1 MNTYQLVIDNPATSG
16 QIITSR
22 GNISIINGT
31 TSLGVLIPQKG
42 VVAARRLALAAWPS
56 AFTWTVSSA
65 GNSTLYRVSIS
76 GVDTNTG
83 TFRTWVV
90 NYNSDATAT
99 TAEIINAVTALV
111 NRLVGCPATAVATS
125 GTVCTITFGTTN
137 PNGTVTAN
145 LGVVASVPTLA
156 LTSTLGIDT
165 AGAVTGAA
173 GSLFTTQAP
182 VGSILIVNDG
192 TDFYRGFV
200 SAVASDTAATVVP
213 APAAAI
219 ATGSTG
225 YAILSNGAWLE
236 SSYVPTGDGNVV
248 LTSANT
254 YCVYDIDFEQES
266 QAGNGARPDIIKSK
280 AILYVNAEDADLF
293 SSGGFD
299 ADLSA
304 ALGITF

>member
-22 GNISIINGT
+22 GNISITNGT
-31 TSLGVLIPQKG
+31 TSLGVMIPQKG
-42 VVAARRLALAAWPS
+42 VVAARRLVLGAWPN

-65 GNSTLYRVSIS
+65 SSSTLYRVSIS

-99 TAEIINAVTALV
+99 TTEIINAVTALV

-137 PNGTVTAN
+137 PNGTVTSN
-145 LGVVASVPTLA
+145 LGVVANVPTLA
-156 LTSTLGIDT
+156 LTGTVAIDT
-165 AGAVTGAA
+165 SGVVTGAG
-173 GSLFTTQAP
+173 GSNFDPELP

-200 SAVASDTAATVVP
+200 ATSTSDTAATVVP
-213 APAAAI
+213 FPAAAV
-219 ATGSTG
+219 AASTG
-225 YAILSNGAWLE
+225 YAILSNGTWLE
-236 SSYVPTGDGNVV
+236 SSYVQAGDSNVV
-248 LTSANT
+248 LTGTNT
-254 YCVYDIDFEQES
+254 YCVYDIDFEIES
-266 QAGNGARPDIIKSK
+266 QAGNGARPDVIKSK

-293 SSGGFD
+293 GSGGFD
-299 ADLSA
+299 ADLAS

>member
-22 GNISIINGT
+22 GNISITNGT

-42 VVAARRLALAAWPS
+42 VVAARRLVLGAWPN

-65 GNSTLYRVSIS
+65 GNSTTYKVSIS
-76 GVDTNTG
+76 GIDTNTG
-83 TFRTWVV
+83 TFKTWVPT
-90 NYNSDATAT
+90 YTSDATAT
-99 TAEIINAVTALV
+99 TTEIINAMTALV

-125 GTVCTITFGTTN
+125 STVCTITFGTTN
-137 PNGTVTAN
+137 PNGTVAAN
-145 LGVVASVPTLA
+145 LGTVANVPTLA
-156 LTSTLGIDT
+156 LTGTLGIDT
-165 AGAVTGAA
+165 SGVVTGS
-173 GSLFTTQAP
+173 GTNFDPELP

-200 SAVASDTAATVVP
+200 SASSSDTAAAVVP
-213 APAAAI
+213 FPAAAI

-225 YAILSNGAWLE
+225 YAILSNGTWLE
-236 SSYVPTGDGNVV
+236 SSYVQAGDSNVV
-248 LTSANT
+248 LTAANT
-254 YCVYDIDFEQES
+254 YCVYDIDFEIES
-266 QAGNGARPDIIKSK
+266 QAGNGARPDVIKSK

-293 SSGGFD
+293 SSGGFND
-299 ADLSA
+299 DLAA

>member
-22 GNISIINGT
+22 GNISITNGT
-31 TSLGVLIPQKG
+31 TSLGVMIPQKG
-42 VVAARRLALAAWPS
+42 VVAARRLVLGAWPN

-65 GNSTLYRVSIS
+65 GSSTLYRVSIS

-99 TAEIINAVTALV
+99 TTEIINAVTALV

-137 PNGTVTAN
+137 PNGTVTSN
-145 LGVVASVPTLA
+145 LGVVANVPTLA
-156 LTSTLGIDT
+156 LTGTVAIDT
-165 AGAVTGAA
+165 SGVVTGAG
-173 GSLFTTQAP
+173 GSNFDPELP

-200 SAVASDTAATVVP
+200 ATSTSDTAATVVP
-213 APAAAI
+213 FPAAAV
-219 ATGSTG
+219 AASTG
-225 YAILSNGAWLE
+225 YAILSNGTWLE
-236 SSYVPTGDGNVV
+236 SSYVQAGDSNVV
-248 LTSANT
+248 LTGTNT
-254 YCVYDIDFEQES
+254 YCVYDIDFEIES
-266 QAGNGARPDIIKSK
+266 QAGNGARPDVIKSK

-293 SSGGFD
+293 GSGGFD
-299 ADLSA
+299 ADLAS